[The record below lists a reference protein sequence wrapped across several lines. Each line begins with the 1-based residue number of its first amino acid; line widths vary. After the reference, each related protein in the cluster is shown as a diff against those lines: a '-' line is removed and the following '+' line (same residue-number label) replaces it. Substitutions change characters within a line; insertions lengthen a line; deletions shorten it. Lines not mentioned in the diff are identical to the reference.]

1 MVTWIVAAVVPRN
14 VGRRATKSVR
24 ERGTRP
30 SAAAAPRGPGFRS
43 RWPCR
48 RTWAIAGGSKLPTKR
63 ARLRRARLDRGKRY
77 GAADGQVAED
87 ARLLRAPC
95 RWAVNR
101 YSRPLRPN
109 LAFGTVVFGARC
121 CCLAAP
127 PRTQCTHAVEVQTW
141 QQEP

>member
-1 MVTWIVAAVVPRN
+1 MRASGTPRRRPRTGLEGPSLTVTWIVAAVVPRN
-14 VGRRATKSVR
+14 VGRVRATKSVR

-30 SAAAAPRGPGFRS
+30 SAAAAPRGPGSAR
-43 RWPCR
+43 
-48 RTWAIAGGSKLPTKR
+48 GG
-63 ARLRRARLDRGKRY
+63 Y
-77 GAADGQVAED
+77 GAADAQVAED
-87 ARLLRAPC
+87 ARLLRARC

-109 LAFGTVVFGARC
+109 LAFGTAVFGARC

-141 QQEP
+141 QQEL